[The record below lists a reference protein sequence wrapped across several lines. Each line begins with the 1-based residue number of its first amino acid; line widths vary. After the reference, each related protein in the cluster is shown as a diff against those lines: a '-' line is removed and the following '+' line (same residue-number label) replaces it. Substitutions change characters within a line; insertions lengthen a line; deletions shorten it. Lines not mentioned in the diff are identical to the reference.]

1 MKPALD
7 VQKMENVQTC
17 LNFLEY
23 CNVSVNDITAEGKK
37 ILAFLS
43 SKTLFVFV
51 AFISVVCEF
60 KSWPLQIRSYV
71 TIWEKVSFKKMISFM
86 VQSVLGREKM
96 VDDHW
101 ISICNSCQVFSYLL

>member
-1 MKPALD
+1 
-7 VQKMENVQTC
+7 MENVQTC

-60 KSWPLQIRSYV
+60 KS
-71 TIWEKVSFKKMISFM
+71 
-86 VQSVLGREKM
+86 
-96 VDDHW
+96 
-101 ISICNSCQVFSYLL
+101 